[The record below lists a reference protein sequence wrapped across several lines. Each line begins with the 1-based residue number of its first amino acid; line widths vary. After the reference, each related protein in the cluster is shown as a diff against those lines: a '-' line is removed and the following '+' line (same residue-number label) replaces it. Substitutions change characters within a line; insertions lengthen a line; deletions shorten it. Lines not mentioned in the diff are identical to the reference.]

1 MVDIESL
8 LAPISDEAETGT
20 YLKLDRSAY
29 RSLRNSYNTA
39 QSSFRQLIETPDA
52 SSDEA
57 LLDANDS
64 NWAQLRQ
71 DAFDALTKSTK
82 DIELLGWYIAS
93 QLFTAKP
100 YQALADSTK
109 VLTEFVERYWSTLHP
124 TLPENKLKSSDEQ
137 GIARELAEFRIKP
150 LLQLVGESNDSTALF
165 MPLQLISLIDEITYG
180 DYLRAER
187 SGELANLKEAAQSRY
202 SSEVEETVMLL
213 SQNYQHFSQAEA
225 AIAKECQSIGVT
237 PTSFRFV
244 KANIANSINA
254 IRFLTEEKFASWP
267 LDEEFL
273 PRKEETVEEVQAEVT
288 PEANIAEP
296 LAEMTAVSNNTQSV
310 EPAAPTSNATANG
323 ASPSPNQALVTNA
336 TAFTSV
342 GNLAS
347 RDHAFQELRKIAE
360 YFKATEPHSPISFLL
375 ERAIRWGYMS
385 LPELLQEM
393 TGGNSSVMEHIN
405 QLTGMDNLD
414 KVDLADKGEAF
425 SPTVNMSSPVVSQ
438 TEVAQVSPS
447 SVNLPTEESV
457 PTQPIKTEETTS
469 KSTDSLSDFEW

>member
-109 VLTEFVERYWSTLHP
+109 VLTELVERYWSTLHP

-187 SGELANLKEAAQSRY
+187 SGELASLKEAAQSQF
-202 SSEVEETVMLL
+202 SSDVEETVMLL
-213 SQNYQHFSQAEA
+213 SQSYQHFSQAEA
-225 AIAKECQSIGVT
+225 AIAKECQEIGVT

-254 IRFLTEEKFASWP
+254 IRFLTEEKFANWP
-267 LDEEFL
+267 LDDEFL
-273 PRKEETVEEVQAEVT
+273 PRKEETVEEVHTEVA
-288 PEANIAEP
+288 PEASIAEP
-296 LAEMTAVSNNTQSV
+296 QAEMAAATSTTQSV
-310 EPAAPTSNATANG
+310 ESAAPTSNVTAND
-323 ASPSPNQALVTNA
+323 AAPSLNQALTTNA

-393 TGGNSSVMEHIN
+393 TGGNNNVMEHIN

-425 SPTVNMSSPVVSQ
+425 SPTVNMSNPVVSQ
-438 TEVAQVSPS
+438 AEVAQVSPS
-447 SVNLPTEESV
+447 SVTLPTEESV

-469 KSTDSLSDFEW
+469 KSPDSLSDFEW

>member
-8 LAPISDEAETGT
+8 LAPISDEAATGT

-52 SSDEA
+52 SSDET
-57 LLDANDS
+57 LLDTNDS

-71 DAFDALTKSTK
+71 DTFDALTKSTK

-109 VLTEFVERYWSTLHP
+109 VLTELIERYWSTLHP
-124 TLPENKLKSSDEQ
+124 TLPENKVKSSDEQ
-137 GIARELAEFRIKP
+137 GVAKELAEFRIKP

-187 SGELANLKEAAQSRY
+187 SGELSALKETAQSQF

-213 SQNYQHFSQAEA
+213 SQSYQHFSEAEA
-225 AIAKECQSIGVT
+225 AIAKECQAIGVT

-254 IRFLTEEKFASWP
+254 IRFLTEEKFANWP
-267 LDEEFL
+267 LDDEFL
-273 PRKEETVEEVQAEVT
+273 PRKEETIEEASTEVA
-288 PEANIAEP
+288 PEATISEPAAEIA
-296 LAEMTAVSNNTQSV
+296 LTSNNTRSA
-310 EPAAPTSNATANG
+310 EPAATISNATANG
-323 ASPSPNQALVTNA
+323 ASPSLNQALVTNTA
-336 TAFTSV
+336 AFTSV
-342 GNLAS
+342 GHLAS

-393 TGGNSSVMEHIN
+393 TGGNSNVMEHIN

-414 KVDLADKGEAF
+414 KVDLADKGEAL
-425 SPTVNMSSPVVSQ
+425 SPTVNMSSPVINQ
-438 TEVAQVSPS
+438 AEVAQSSPS
-447 SVNLPTEESV
+447 SVTLPTEESV
-457 PTQPIKTEETTS
+457 PTQPIKTEESSS
-469 KSTDSLSDFEW
+469 KSSDNLSDFEW

>member
-1 MVDIESL
+1 MVDTESL

-109 VLTEFVERYWSTLHP
+109 VLTELVERYWSTLHP

-187 SGELANLKEAAQSRY
+187 SGELANLKEAAQSQF
-202 SSEVEETVMLL
+202 SPEVEETVMLL
-213 SQNYQHFSQAEA
+213 SQSYQHFSQAEA

-244 KANIANSINA
+244 KTNIANSINA

-288 PEANIAEP
+288 PEASIAEP
-296 LAEMTAVSNNTQSV
+296 LAEMAVSSNPTQAA
-310 EPAAPTSNATANG
+310 EPVAPTSNATANG
-323 ASPSPNQALVTNA
+323 ASPSINQALVTNTA
-336 TAFTSV
+336 AFTSV

-360 YFKATEPHSPISFLL
+360 YFKSTEPHSPISFLL

-393 TGGNSSVMEHIN
+393 TGGNSNVMEHIN

-438 TEVAQVSPS
+438 AEVAQVSPS
-447 SVNLPTEESV
+447 SVTLPTEESV